1 MDDNIHCTV
10 TRERSMDDNNHCID
24 HREGSMDDSKHRETY
39 IFMITT
45 TVLTREGSM
54 DDNSHYTD
62 QSWRQGGRYERKLSQ
77 Y

>member
-1 MDDNIHCTV
+1 
-10 TRERSMDDNNHCID
+10 MDDNNHCID

-62 QSWRQGGRYERKLSQ
+62 HGGREGGMNENCPSTDQGGKYGR
-77 Y
+77 